1 MPECSPEGAN
11 FGLHRPPRIPERI
24 NAYGKASNVRVV
36 GDSMRRQEWV
46 HIGDMFRLL
55 ASFL

>member
-1 MPECSPEGAN
+1 MP
-11 FGLHRPPRIPERI
+11 
-24 NAYGKASNVRVV
+24 YGKASNVRVV